1 MEVGTAFAVSVVA
14 GGALGALVHAQ
25 PRLRRAL
32 DPLLASWYAV
42 PFFVFYPLLVA
53 LFGLNALPLIA
64 IGVIFAA
71 PAMMLSTLAG
81 LDRVPRVMR
90 KVARVHRL
98 SRVQEV
104 RLITL
109 PSAAPHLFTGLKL
122 AFAYSFIG
130 IIAGEFIL
138 SGGGLGYGIAYAYE
152 SFEDRKMYA
161 LMLFVL
167 LIATG
172 VNGAL
177 HVWDGRL
184 ARRSGSDM
192 MRLFDAIAIVAA
204 ILAIWLGLYAYAG
217 DVAITSPWRTFAF
230 AGELFSR
237 ASFWNHVGATMAAFA
252 MALAISAIGGVAL
265 GLVLGIRRFAGEVAE
280 PILSSFYTIPKVTLY
295 PVMLLIFGLGMS
307 AKVAFGVI
315 HGMIPVMLFTIAAVK
330 NVQPVLLRTARALRL
345 NPAQTAL
352 SVLAPAVTPEIIT
365 GLRVGFALT
374 LLGVLIGEMF
384 ASQRGLGFL
393 IINGIEVHDVRM
405 MTTVTLIVVIFAVA
419 ANGLMLALDR
429 RAHRFA

>member
-1 MEVGTAFAVSVVA
+1 
-14 GGALGALVHAQ
+14 
-25 PRLRRAL
+25 
-32 DPLLASWYAV
+32 
-42 PFFVFYPLLVA
+42 
-53 LFGLNALPLIA
+53 
-64 IGVIFAA
+64 
-71 PAMMLSTLAG
+71 
-81 LDRVPRVMR
+81 MR
-90 KVARVHRL
+90 
-98 SRVQEV
+98 
-104 RLITL
+104 
-109 PSAAPHLFTGLKL
+109 
-122 AFAYSFIG
+122 
-130 IIAGEFIL
+130 
-138 SGGGLGYGIAYAYE
+138 
-152 SFEDRKMYA
+152 
-161 LMLFVL
+161 
-167 LIATG
+167 
-172 VNGAL
+172 
-177 HVWDGRL
+177 
-184 ARRSGSDM
+184 
-192 MRLFDAIAIVAA
+192 RLFDTIAIVAT

-217 DVAITSPWRTFAF
+217 DVALTSPWRTFAF

-252 MALAISAIGGVAL
+252 MALAISAVGGVAL
-265 GLVLGIRRFAGEVAE
+265 GLVLGVRRFAGEVAE

-315 HGMIPVMLFTIAAVK
+315 HGMIPVVLFTIAAVK